1 MSSPFSPIPNPLLKI
16 AAYQERKQKQTPTKK
31 KKKTKHKWET
41 SSSFIFLLQKQKND
55 ALESG
60 AQIHSVS
67 F

>member
-31 KKKTKHKWET
+31 KKTKHKWET
-41 SSSFIFLLQKQKND
+41 SSSFIFLLQKQKNN

>member
-16 AAYQERKQKQTPTKK
+16 AAYQERKQKQTPTK